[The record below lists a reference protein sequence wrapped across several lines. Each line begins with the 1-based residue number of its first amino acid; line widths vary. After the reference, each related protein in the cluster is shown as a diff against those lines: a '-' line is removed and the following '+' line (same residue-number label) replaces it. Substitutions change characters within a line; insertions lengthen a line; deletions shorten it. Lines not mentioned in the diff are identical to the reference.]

1 MNTLKLSLAAAAFSA
16 IAAIAPA
23 HAGGV
28 CDLFGG
34 SVGDACHS
42 VSHVVTPALQDAVVG
57 AGTAAGTVVGGM
69 VGQPEIGGLVGGAAG
84 GLVNDT
90 FAGGGLQTMFNSGGS
105 SAPAP
110 APIQRPAPVPGQIP
124 QFGQPVGFPGPAMA
138 QNFPPLG
145 NVCLTPV
152 GPAFGPPAPLGMP
165 CMAMTP
171 MGPAQGFI
179 TR

>member
-1 MNTLKLSLAAAAFSA
+1 MNTLKLSFVAAVLSALAAV
-16 IAAIAPA
+16 APA

-57 AGTAAGTVVGGM
+57 AGTGAGAVV
-69 VGQPEIGGLVGGAAG
+69 GGLVGAPEVGGVVGGAVG

-90 FAGGGLQTMFNSGGS
+90 FAGGGLQTMFNGSGGGQ
-105 SAPAP
+105 AAPGPAP
-110 APIQRPAPVPGQIP
+110 RPVTAPGQIP

-138 QNFPPLG
+138 QNYPPVG
-145 NVCLTPV
+145 NVCLTHF
-152 GPAFGPPAPLGMP
+152 GPAFGPLAPLGMP